1 MSGVH
6 AHIADAIKAPDL
18 VRLGPNLYVARFET
32 MKVYSTLVAVER
44 LLASGRIQPGA
55 TLIDSSSGIYAYAL
69 ALACHKFG
77 LRCRIV
83 GSKTVDQT
91 LMVQLRILGATV
103 EQVEPQATLKLDQS
117 LRVARIHELLAA
129 DPDLHWMQQYHDDI
143 HYHGYAPVAETLA
156 ASLGCAG
163 LSVVGG
169 IGSGCSTGGLAQAL
183 RERDASVELIGVQPF
198 GSLTFGCQHLED
210 PGIIIAGIGSSIPFR
225 NVRHALYDQV
235 HWVSFD
241 YGLAGSVALLREH
254 AVFAGLSSG
263 CCYLVAAREA
273 ALHPERN
280 ILFVAADTGHRY
292 VDGVFAHYR
301 DALDPRTL
309 APRTIESL
317 DELALPWSAMAWR
330 RREYPPVDAGSID
343 YAPTEISAPAM
354 AAPSPT
360 F

>member
-18 VRLGPNLYVARFET
+18 VRLGANLYVARFET

-44 LLASGRIQPGA
+44 LLASGRIRPGA

-77 LRCRIV
+77 LKCHIV
-83 GSKTVDQT
+83 GSKTVDKT
-91 LMVQLRILGATV
+91 LMVQLRILGATI

-117 LRVARIHELLAA
+117 LRVARIQALLAA

-143 HYHGYAPVAETLA
+143 HYDGYAPVAAVIAEA
-156 ASLGCAG
+156 LGCEA
-163 LSVVGG
+163 LSIVGG
-169 IGSGCSTGGLAQAL
+169 IGSGCSTGGLARAL
-183 RERDASVELIGVQPF
+183 REVDDSVELIGVQPF
-198 GSLTFGCQHLED
+198 GSMTFGCQHIDD

-241 YGLAGSVALLREH
+241 YGLSGAVALLREH

-273 ALHPERN
+273 ALRPERTVLL
-280 ILFVAADTGHRY
+280 IAADTGHRY
-292 VDGVFAHYR
+292 IDGVFAHHEA
-301 DALDPRTL
+301 ALDLRAL
-309 APRTIESL
+309 APKPISRL

-330 RREYPPVDAGSID
+330 RSHYPPTQPRADAI
-343 YAPTEISAPAM
+343 PARVSV
-354 AAPSPT
+354 SP
-360 F
+360 

>member
-18 VRLGPNLYVARFET
+18 VRLGHNLYVARFET

-77 LRCRIV
+77 LHCRIV
-83 GSKTVDQT
+83 GSKTVDRT
-91 LMVQLRILGATV
+91 LMLQLRILGATI

-129 DPDLHWMQQYHDDI
+129 DPSLHWMQQYHDDI
-143 HYHGYAPVAETLA
+143 HYDGYAPVAA
-156 ASLGCAG
+156 AIADGLGCEA
-163 LSVVGG
+163 LSIVGG
-169 IGSGCSTGGLAQAL
+169 IGSGCSTGGLARAL
-183 RERDASVELIGVQPF
+183 RELDDAVELIGVQPF

-254 AVFAGLSSG
+254 AVFAGLSTG

-273 ALHPERN
+273 ALRPERT
-280 ILFVAADTGHRY
+280 ILFLAADTGHRY
-292 VDGVFAHYR
+292 IDGVFAHYQ
-301 DALDPRTL
+301 DALDPRSL
-309 APRTIESL
+309 APTPIESL
-317 DELALPWSAMAWR
+317 DELALPWSAMAWQR
-330 RREYPPVDAGSID
+330 RD
-343 YAPTEISAPAM
+343 YAPAHPH
-354 AAPSPT
+354 SP
-360 F
+360 

>member
-1 MSGVH
+1 MRGVH

-18 VRLGPNLYVARFET
+18 IRLGPNLYVARFET

-44 LLASGRIQPGA
+44 LLASGRVRAGA

-83 GSKTVDQT
+83 GSKTVDRS
-91 LMVQLRILGATV
+91 LMLQLRILGATI

-129 DPDLHWMQQYHDDI
+129 DPSLHWMQQYHDDI
-143 HYHGYAPVAETLA
+143 HYDGYAPVAEA
-156 ASLGCAG
+156 IADSLGCEA
-163 LSVVGG
+163 LSIVGG
-169 IGSGCSTGGLAQAL
+169 IGSGCSTGGLARAL
-183 RERDASVELIGVQPF
+183 REVDDAVELIGVQPF

-254 AVFAGLSSG
+254 AVFAGLSTG

-273 ALHPERN
+273 ALQPERKV
-280 ILFVAADTGHRY
+280 LFVAADTGHRY
-292 VDGVFAHYR
+292 VDGVFAHYQ
-301 DALDPRTL
+301 DALDPRAL
-309 APRTIESL
+309 APKPIAAL
-317 DELALPWSAMAWR
+317 DELALPWSAMAWQR
-330 RREYPPVDAGSID
+330 RA
-343 YAPTEISAPAM
+343 YAPNPI
-354 AAPSPT
+354 AAETAQPHPL
-360 F
+360 